1 MPGPYQ
7 AWQSD
12 PVLECVV
19 NVSEGRDREVLA
31 RLEAACGSD
40 LLDRHSDEHHHRSV
54 FTLVGEDAPRRLTRA
69 AVELLTI
76 HAHDGAHPRLG
87 VVDVVPF
94 VPLHDSTIDDARRA
108 RDDFAHWVAHDLRVP
123 VFVYGPL
130 ASHETQLPDIR
141 RTAWIERRPDLG
153 PTTPHATAGSVCVG
167 ARELLVAYNV
177 WLDRS
182 VDRATLKRI
191 ADDVRGDGIRSLPL
205 VLDGR
210 PQVSMNL
217 IEPMRVGPDVA
228 FDRVSASCDAHGAHV
243 DCGELVGLLPRALVE
258 RIDARRWKEL
268 DVSLDGT
275 IEARLERAR

>member
-1 MPGPYQ
+1 M
-7 AWQSD
+7 
-12 PVLECVV
+12 LECVV

-31 RLEAACGSD
+31 RLEAACGPD
-40 LLDRHSDEHHHRSV
+40 LLDRHSDAHHHRSV
-54 FTLVGEDAPRRLTRA
+54 FTLVGEDAPRRLARA

-76 HAHDGAHPRLG
+76 HTHDGAHPRLG

-94 VPLHDSTIDDARRA
+94 VPLHGSTIDDARRA
-108 RDDFAHWVAHDLRVP
+108 RDEFAYWVAHELHVP
-123 VFVYGPL
+123 AFVYGPVD
-130 ASHETQLPDIR
+130 SDETQLPDIR

-153 PTTPHATAGSVCVG
+153 PTTPHSTAGSVCVG

-182 VDRATLKRI
+182 VDRDTLKRV
-191 ADDVRGDGIRSLPL
+191 ADDVRGDGIRTLPL

-217 IEPMRVGPDVA
+217 VEPLRVGPDVA
-228 FDRVSASCDAHGAHV
+228 FDRVTTSCKAHAARV
-243 DCGELVGLLPRALVE
+243 DCGELVGLLPRAIVE
-258 RIDARRWKEL
+258 RIDAQRWQRL
-268 DVSLDGT
+268 DVSLDRT